1 MTRRASDGRR
11 LGDNVV
17 AIELRAV
24 AGATIPL
31 VDPSYTP
38 DAAAAGSPD
47 GTRDKTGTLKV
58 FPYLG
63 VPGGGYQTKPG
74 KTAS

>member
-1 MTRRASDGRR
+1 M
-11 LGDNVV
+11 
-17 AIELRAV
+17 
-24 AGATIPL
+24 
-31 VDPSYTP
+31 DPSYTP
-38 DAAAAGSPD
+38 DAAAAALTD
-47 GTRDKTGTLKV
+47 GTRDKTRHLKV